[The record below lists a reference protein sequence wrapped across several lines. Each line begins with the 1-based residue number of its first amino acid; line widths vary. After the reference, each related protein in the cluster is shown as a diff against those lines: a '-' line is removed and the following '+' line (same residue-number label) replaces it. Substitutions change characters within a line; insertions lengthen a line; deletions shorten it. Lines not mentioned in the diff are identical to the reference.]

1 MTNLSPLVHL
11 SLLHSSIFI
20 TSPGQSFS
28 SPTPPLPL
36 EHSLV
41 LERCPNPQVTVQSL
55 HSSHSPHPTIF
66 GGGVGGIG
74 LGIVVV
80 VVAVVVVVLG
90 VVVIVVVV
98 VVVVVTVVVVEV
110 VVEVVVVLIVAE
122 IVLLEIDV
130 VLNIV
135 EVEILVLVVALIVEV
150 VVAKLVI
157 LDKVDVSVVLIR
169 GKVEVVI
176 SVVVFPLG
184 VTEVSFPV
192 RTIGRVMTKVRAEA
206 IPAPSRTFFQIAQLE
221 TLSQQLGSESSFI
234 SLTFAMIGDIWR
246 STRI

>member
-1 MTNLSPLVHL
+1 MTNLSPLKHL
-11 SLLHSSIFI
+11 SLLHSSIFN

-80 VVAVVVVVLG
+80 VVVVEVVVAE
-90 VVVIVVVV
+90 VVVEVI
-98 VVVVVTVVVVEV
+98 VEV

-122 IVLLEIDV
+122 VELLEIGV
-130 VLNIV
+130 VPNIV
-135 EVEILVLVVALIVEV
+135 EVDVLVLVVALIVDV
-150 VVAKLVI
+150 VVAELVI
-157 LDKVDVSVVLIR
+157 IDEVDVSVVLIR

-176 SVVVFPLG
+176 SVVGNVVVVFPLG

-221 TLSQQLGSESSFI
+221 TLSQQLGSDSSFI

-246 STRI
+246 RTRI